1 MTDIRRQLDQVVSN
15 TLAQHII
22 PIKTAEGIL
31 VGTVLIV
38 SEGAVKHLVRNGDY
52 LYKNISLNLVA
63 VKLANLLAR
72 HKSSILADRI
82 YHADQEYAKWFTD
95 SQLLLKK
102 HHSALKNKE
111 YERADTLWA
120 KYIESKD
127 RTVAAKS
134 AVTSLTLF

>member
-15 TLAQHII
+15 TLAQYII
-22 PIKTAEGIL
+22 PVKTAEGIL

-52 LYKNISLNLVA
+52 LYKNISLNAVA

-134 AVTSLTLF
+134 AVTGLTLF

>member
-22 PIKTAEGIL
+22 PVKTAEGIL
-31 VGTVLIV
+31 VGSVLIV
-38 SEGAVKHLVRNGDY
+38 SEGAVKHLLRNGEY
-52 LYKNISLNLVA
+52 LYKNISLNIVA

-72 HKSSILADRI
+72 HKSSILADKI
-82 YHADQEYAKWFTD
+82 YRADQEYAKWFTD

-102 HHSALKNKE
+102 HHSATKNKE
-111 YERADTLWA
+111 YDRADTLWA

-127 RTVAAKS
+127 RTVAAKN
-134 AVTSLTLF
+134 AVTGLTLF

>member
-22 PIKTAEGIL
+22 PVKTAEGIL
-31 VGTVLIV
+31 VGSVLIA
-38 SEGAVKHLVRNGDY
+38 SEGAVKHLSRNGEY
-52 LYKNISLNLVA
+52 LYKNISLNAVA

-72 HKSSILADRI
+72 HRSSVLADRI
-82 YHADQEYAKWFTD
+82 YRADQEYAKWFTD

-102 HHSALKNKE
+102 HHSAANNKE
-111 YERADTLWA
+111 YDRADTLWA

-127 RTVAAKS
+127 RTVAAKN

>member
-1 MTDIRRQLDQVVSN
+1 MTDIRRQLDQVVST

-22 PIKTAEGIL
+22 PVKTAEGIL
-31 VGTVLIV
+31 VGSVLIV
-38 SEGAVKHLVRNGDY
+38 SEGAVKHLSRNEEY
-52 LYKNISLNLVA
+52 LYKNISLNAVA

-82 YHADQEYAKWFTD
+82 YRADQEYAKWFTD

-102 HHSALKNKE
+102 HHSAAKNKE

-120 KYIESKD
+120 RYIESRD
-127 RTVAAKS
+127 RTVEAKS
-134 AVTSLTLF
+134 AVMSLTLF

>member
-1 MTDIRRQLDQVVSN
+1 MTDIRRQLDQVVST

-22 PIKTAEGIL
+22 PVRTAEGIL
-31 VGTVLIV
+31 VGSVLIT
-38 SEGAVKHLVRNGDY
+38 SEGAVKHLSRSGEY
-52 LYKNISLNLVA
+52 LYKNISLNAVA

-127 RTVAAKS
+127 RTVAAKN

>member
-22 PIKTAEGIL
+22 PVKTTEGIL
-31 VGTVLIV
+31 VGSVLIT
-38 SEGAVKHLVRNGDY
+38 SEGAVKHLSRNGEY
-52 LYKNISLNLVA
+52 LYRNISLNVVA

-72 HKSSILADRI
+72 HKSSILADKI
-82 YHADQEYAKWFTD
+82 YRADQEYAKWFTD
-95 SQLLLKK
+95 SQLLLTK

-111 YERADTLWA
+111 YDRADTLWA

-127 RTVAAKS
+127 RTAAAKS
-134 AVTSLTLF
+134 AVTSLTLL

>member
-22 PIKTAEGIL
+22 PVKTAEGIL

-52 LYKNISLNLVA
+52 LYKNISLNAVA

-82 YHADQEYAKWFTD
+82 YQADQEYAKWFTD

-127 RTVAAKS
+127 RTVTAKNT
-134 AVTSLTLF
+134 VTGLTLF

>member
-1 MTDIRRQLDQVVSN
+1 MTDIRRQLDQVVST

-22 PIKTAEGIL
+22 PVKTPEGIL
-31 VGTVLIV
+31 VGTVLIA
-38 SEGAVKHLVRNGDY
+38 SEGAVKHLSRNGEY
-52 LYKNISLNLVA
+52 LYKNVSLNAVA

-72 HKSSILADRI
+72 QKSSILADRI
-82 YHADQEYAKWFTD
+82 YNADQEYAKWFTD

-127 RTVAAKS
+127 RTAAAKN
-134 AVTSLTLF
+134 AVSGLTLF

>member
-22 PIKTAEGIL
+22 PVKTAEGIL
-31 VGTVLIV
+31 VGSVLII
-38 SEGAVKHLVRNGDY
+38 SEGAVKHLSRNGEY
-52 LYKNISLNLVA
+52 LYKDVSLNAVA

-72 HKSSILADRI
+72 HRSSVLADRI
-82 YHADQEYAKWFTD
+82 YQADQEYAKWFTD

-102 HHSALKNKE
+102 HHSAVNNKE
-111 YERADTLWA
+111 YDRADTLWA

-127 RTVAAKS
+127 RTVAAKN
-134 AVTSLTLF
+134 AVIGLTLF

>member
-22 PIKTAEGIL
+22 PVKTAEGIL

-38 SEGAVKHLVRNGDY
+38 SEGAVKHLIRNGDY
-52 LYKNISLNLVA
+52 LYKNISLNAVA

-82 YHADQEYAKWFTD
+82 YQADQEYAKWFTD
-95 SQLLLKK
+95 SQLLLTK
-102 HHSALKNKE
+102 HHTAIKNKE

-120 KYIESKD
+120 KYIESKE
-127 RTVAAKS
+127 RTVTAKNT
-134 AVTSLTLF
+134 VTGLTLF

>member
-15 TLAQHII
+15 TLTQYII
-22 PIKTAEGIL
+22 PVKTAEGIL
-31 VGTVLIV
+31 VGSVLIV
-38 SEGAVKHLVRNGDY
+38 SEGAVKHLIRNGEY
-52 LYKNISLNLVA
+52 LYKDISLNAVA

-72 HKSSILADRI
+72 QKSSILADRI
-82 YHADQEYAKWFTD
+82 YRADQEYAKWFTD

-111 YERADTLWA
+111 YDRADTLWA

-134 AVTSLTLF
+134 TVTGLTLF

>member
-1 MTDIRRQLDQVVSN
+1 MTDIRRQLDQVVST

-22 PIKTAEGIL
+22 PVKTTEGIL
-31 VGTVLIV
+31 VGSVLIT
-38 SEGAVKHLVRNGDY
+38 SEGAVKHLSRNGEY
-52 LYKNISLNLVA
+52 LYKNISLNAVA

>member
-22 PIKTAEGIL
+22 PVKTTEGIL
-31 VGTVLIV
+31 VGSVLIA
-38 SEGAVKHLVRNGDY
+38 SEGAVKHLSRNGEY
-52 LYKNISLNLVA
+52 LYKNVSLNAVA

-82 YHADQEYAKWFTD
+82 YQADQEYAKWFTD

-102 HHSALKNKE
+102 HHSAVNNKE
-111 YERADTLWA
+111 YDRADTLWA

-127 RTVAAKS
+127 RTVAAKN
-134 AVTSLTLF
+134 AVTGLTLF

>member
-1 MTDIRRQLDQVVSN
+1 MTDLRRQIYQFVSN
-15 TLAQHII
+15 TLAQYII
-22 PIKTAEGIL
+22 PVKTAEGIL

-52 LYKNISLNLVA
+52 LYKNISLNAVA

-134 AVTSLTLF
+134 AVTGLTLF

>member
-1 MTDIRRQLDQVVSN
+1 MTDIRRQLDQVVS
-15 TLAQHII
+15 TALAQHII
-22 PIKTAEGIL
+22 PVKTAEGIL
-31 VGTVLIV
+31 VGSVLIT
-38 SEGAVKHLVRNGDY
+38 SEGAVKHLSRNGEY
-52 LYKNISLNLVA
+52 LYKNISLNAVA

-82 YHADQEYAKWFTD
+82 YRADQEYAKWFTD

-102 HHSALKNKE
+102 HHSAAKNKE

>member
-22 PIKTAEGIL
+22 PVKTAEGIL
-31 VGTVLIV
+31 VGSVLIT
-38 SEGAVKHLVRNGDY
+38 SEGVVKHLSRNGEY
-52 LYKNISLNLVA
+52 LYKNISLNAVA

-72 HKSSILADRI
+72 YRSSILADRI
-82 YHADQEYAKWFTD
+82 YQADQEYAKWFTD
-95 SQLLLKK
+95 SQMLLKK
-102 HHSALKNKE
+102 HYSAAKNKE
-111 YERADTLWA
+111 YDRADTLWA

-127 RTVAAKS
+127 RTVAAKN

>member
-22 PIKTAEGIL
+22 PVKTAEGIL
-31 VGTVLIV
+31 VGSVLIV
-38 SEGAVKHLVRNGDY
+38 SEGAVKHLSRNEEY
-52 LYKNISLNLVA
+52 LYKNISLNAVA

-82 YHADQEYAKWFTD
+82 YRADQEYAKWFTD

-102 HHSALKNKE
+102 HHSAAKNKE
-111 YERADTLWA
+111 YERADMLWA
-120 KYIESKD
+120 RYIESRD
-127 RTVAAKS
+127 RTVEAKS
-134 AVTSLTLF
+134 AVMSLTLF